1 MTNWFRLRRRIRT
14 RLVAGIAAA
23 LGFALMLSGCG
34 QIQVTTVNGS
44 PEGPTLAIGVAA
56 DEPAIGAWHDGT
68 YEGFDISVAKYVAA
82 KLGYANKQIVFKQVR
97 PANRASMLNNGQ
109 VDMVVASW
117 TITDGSKAEAD
128 FAGPYLR
135 TGVGLLVRTDD

>member
-1 MTNWFRLRRRIRT
+1 MNNWFRLRRRIRT

-68 YEGFDISVAKYVAA
+68 YEGFDISVAK
-82 KLGYANKQIVFKQVR
+82 
-97 PANRASMLNNGQ
+97 
-109 VDMVVASW
+109 
-117 TITDGSKAEAD
+117 
-128 FAGPYLR
+128 
-135 TGVGLLVRTDD
+135 